1 MKVFGNI
8 NFAGAG
14 HVTPDNGSSDI
25 GDSRVA
31 VFSNSVTLNDSE
43 ALATVVAGM
52 SVTPSLGTHLIS
64 FNAQYSCSI
73 SAVTE
78 VAKQD
83 LDAVRSYLL
92 ALPMTSMTHSLVF
105 GMGEVLL
112 PGVYDIIGAG
122 SVTGRLTFDAQNN
135 SNALFVIRCSAAF
148 STAASASMA
157 LINGAKASNIF
168 WMATGAVS
176 LGATNTFKGSIIGDA
191 AIDVGDTG
199 QVDGSLFSIG
209 GAISFT
215 NVTMQKPGVS
225 IVNLQ
230 SLGSFS
236 VFTSLGAVSN
246 TGVSVIHGD
255 IGTGGGA
262 VTGFDAS
269 TLYGSIYTPGNSS
282 FIAEM
287 GIYQNGALNQNSL
300 RTIVH
305 NIAVTGSVIT
315 LQGLSNLITVE
326 NQTVDIRIRVL
337 LGSIL
342 VKNRI
347 LTSQKLE

>member
-8 NFAGAG
+8 DFVGAG
-14 HVTPDNGSSDI
+14 HTTPDNGSSDI

-31 VFSNSVTLNDSE
+31 VFSNSVTLNDAE

-83 LDAVRSYLL
+83 LTAVRAYLL
-92 ALPMTSMTHSLVF
+92 ALPMTSIHPLVF
-105 GMGEVLL
+105 GMGEVIL

-122 SVTGRLTFDAQNN
+122 SVTGWLTFDAQNN

-176 LGATNTFKGSIIGDA
+176 LGATNIFKGSIIGDA